1 MIPIHF
7 IYGDNGAGWMAQSMK
22 CLPHKQNG
30 RLQSDCKKIIQK
42 DGQGSVPELWMREIA
57 PVEPHKDMK
66 YKSKLFSVTRNLAQ
80 RRQCMFFR

>member
-42 DGQGSVPELWMREIA
+42 DGQGSVPELWRQREH
-57 PVEPHKDMK
+57 PKPLG
-66 YKSKLFSVTRNLAQ
+66 SQSRLFRKLQANKRLCLKMQ
-80 RRQCMFFR
+80 GK